1 MELFHIFLS
10 GTPHRTQPVEV
21 DIRILE
27 DKEVGDRVTVISQC
41 RRVVEL
47 AVRITRLE
55 INAQCPRNL
64 LLGGNHGGDT
74 LETCIGENPFVL
86 SVGDGRP
93 YAAPVGFSGQGY
105 RVGQGISRLKQI
117 FAVVFVRYP
126 GSGYRSTILC
136 HRVIL
141 VEQPVGVEACSVGT
155 TGSAGA
161 CVTAVFRFP
170 VRVIGLAFVDRT
182 CRTDIA
188 RQSLSEFIL
197 VIGPSHH
204 IVNTEVTAVR
214 HTDTFGCTRSRFG
227 SHHNHAI
234 GCTRTV
240 QGCRTGPF

>member
-1 MELFHIFLS
+1 MFLRRIFRFVQNDIRVSDKGTVRLELFHIFLS

-105 RVGQGISRLKQI
+105 RVGQGVSVWNKSLRLFLYATQ
-117 FAVVFVRYP
+117 
-126 GSGYRSTILC
+126 
-136 HRVIL
+136 
-141 VEQPVGVEACSVGT
+141 GVATEARPCV
-155 TGSAGA
+155 TGSYW
-161 CVTAVFRFP
+161 
-170 VRVIGLAFVDRT
+170 
-182 CRTDIA
+182 
-188 RQSLSEFIL
+188 
-197 VIGPSHH
+197 
-204 IVNTEVTAVR
+204 
-214 HTDTFGCTRSRFG
+214 
-227 SHHNHAI
+227 
-234 GCTRTV
+234 
-240 QGCRTGPF
+240 